1 MSQDSKEQDGQST
14 PTASG
19 GAPLAKASPNRVG
32 RPPTPAKRK
41 VGRPKGN
48 TAILAEYQER
58 MLNSP
63 KSRKVLDK
71 LFDIALDD
79 DHKHQAVCIK
89 LVIDRIVP
97 LSHLEKEKGGGLSG
111 ITIKMVAAGDV
122 SITAATPPDDIDAE
136 YEEIE

>member
-136 YEEIE
+136 YEEV

>member
-32 RPPTPAKRK
+32 RPPTPAKKK